1 MRSPF
6 SELVD
11 VHDKATRSRN
21 MAAIRGSDTKPEM
34 MIRRGLHARGFR
46 FRLHDRKLPGRPDLI
61 FPRHRAVLFVHG
73 CFWHGHGCHLFKW
86 PGTREDFWREKIGA
100 NVGRDA
106 ANTEALR
113 HAGWRVG
120 VVWECALKG
129 GQRRPVDELM
139 DAISDWLNAQDGDLS
154 LQGFTEDE
162 PEAVPS

>member
-1 MRSPF
+1 
-6 SELVD
+6 
-11 VHDKATRSRN
+11 

-46 FRLHDRKLPGRPDLI
+46 FRLHDRSLPGRPDLI
-61 FPRHRAVLFVHG
+61 FPKHKSVLFVHG

-100 NVGRDA
+100 NVARDA

-113 HAGWRVG
+113 HADWRVG

-129 GQRRPVDELM
+129 RQKRQFDDLL
-139 DAISDWLNAQDGDLS
+139 DAVSDWLNAPDGDLS

-162 PEAVPS
+162 LEAVPS